1 MIKTEKEVM
10 KMQAAVK
17 QPFKTT
23 DIAYIGMFAALMAIC
38 SWISIPTTV
47 PFTLQTMGVFTAV
60 GLLGGKRGT
69 TAVLVYILMGALG
82 LPVFSGF
89 SGGVGILFGSTGG
102 YIIGFLAS
110 ALVMWA
116 MEAMFGKGRA
126 VLLCSMVL
134 GLLVCYAFGT
144 VWFLQVYT
152 RANGAVGLAT
162 VLGWCV
168 IPFIIPDLVKI
179 SVAMVLSNL
188 RKYLK

>member
-1 MIKTEKEVM
+1 ME
-10 KMQAAVK
+10 AAVK
-17 QPFKTT
+17 HSMKTR
-23 DIAYIGMFAALMAIC
+23 DVAYIGMFAALMAIC

-69 TAVLVYILMGALG
+69 TAVLVYILMGAIG

-89 SGGVGILFGSTGG
+89 TGGMGILFGSTGG

-116 MEAMFGKGRA
+116 MEAVFGRSNR
-126 VLLCSMVL
+126 VLFLSMVL
-134 GLLVCYAFGT
+134 GLLVCYTFGT
-144 VWFLQVYT
+144 LWFLQVYT
-152 RANGAVGLAT
+152 RTKGAVTLAT

-168 IPFIIPDLVKI
+168 VPFIVPDLIKI
-179 SVAMVLSNL
+179 SIAMALSGL
-188 RKYLK
+188 RKYIH

>member
-1 MIKTEKEVM
+1 
-10 KMQAAVK
+10 MQTAAK
-17 QPFKTT
+17 QSFKTT
-23 DIAYIGMFAALMAIC
+23 DIAYIGMFAALMAVC

-60 GLLGGKRGT
+60 GILGGKRGT

-89 SGGVGILFGSTGG
+89 TGGIGILFGSTGG

-116 MEAMFGKGRA
+116 MEAMFGRSRP
-126 VLLCSMVL
+126 VLLCAMVL

-179 SVAMVLSNL
+179 SVAMVLSDL

>member
-1 MIKTEKEVM
+1 
-10 KMQAAVK
+10 MQTAVK
-17 QPFKTT
+17 QHFKTN

-47 PFTLQTMGVFTAV
+47 PFTLQTLGVFTAV

-69 TAVLVYILMGALG
+69 TAVLVYILMGAVG

-89 SGGVGILFGSTGG
+89 TGGMGILFGSTGG

-116 MEAMFGKGRA
+116 MEAMFGRKNL
-126 VLLCSMVL
+126 VLMCSMVL

-144 VWFLQVYT
+144 LWFIQVYT
-152 RANGAVGLAT
+152 RTKGAVEFAT

-168 IPFIIPDLVKI
+168 LPFVIPDLVKI
-179 SVAMVLSNL
+179 SMAMVLSHL